1 MQVVYAV
8 IRTGGKQYRVKV
20 GDVIDVEKLPADDG
34 ADLSFEP
41 LLVVEDDGTVRS
53 QAGDLAGA
61 SVSATVVDQHRGKK
75 IRIFTYKNKTG
86 QQRHMGHRQS
96 LTRLRVA
103 EIEVAGGSKA
113 KAKDK
118 DAAKPT
124 ARAKAKEAE
133 EAKEAA
139 APAAAEV
146 PEGSAAPEASAGS
159 EVEAPAEAAK
169 AKPART
175 RAAAKPKAEAAPKSK
190 AKAKPAADEPEAA
203 ADTEE

>member
-1 MQVVYAV
+1 MYAV

-61 SVSATVVDQHRGKK
+61 SVNATVVDQHRGKK

-113 KAKDK
+113 KAKTKDK

-139 APAAAEV
+139 APVAT
-146 PEGSAAPEASAGS
+146 AAPEASAVS
-159 EVEAPAEAAK
+159 DVEAPAEAAK
-169 AKPART
+169 AKPAR
-175 RAAAKPKAEAAPKSK
+175 RGAAAKPKAEAAPKSK

>member
-1 MQVVYAV
+1 VYAV

-61 SVSATVVDQHRGKK
+61 SVNATVVDQHRGKK

-139 APAAAEV
+139 APVAT
-146 PEGSAAPEASAGS
+146 AAPEASAVS
-159 EVEAPAEAAK
+159 DVEAPAEAAK
-169 AKPART
+169 AKPAR
-175 RAAAKPKAEAAPKSK
+175 RAAAAKPKAEAAPKSK

>member
-103 EIEVAGGSKA
+103 EIEIAGGSKA
-113 KAKDK
+113 KARTKDK

-124 ARAKAKEAE
+124 ARTKAKEAE
-133 EAKEAA
+133 DAKEAA
-139 APAAAEV
+139 APVAAAV
-146 PEGSAAPEASAGS
+146 PEGSAAPEVSAVS

-169 AKPART
+169 AKPAR
-175 RAAAKPKAEAAPKSK
+175 RGAAAKPKAEAAPKS
-190 AKAKPAADEPEAA
+190 KAKPAADEPEAA

>member
-113 KAKDK
+113 KARTKDK

-133 EAKEAA
+133 EAKDAA
-139 APAAAEV
+139 APVA
-146 PEGSAAPEASAGS
+146 PEGSAVS

-169 AKPART
+169 AKPAR
-175 RAAAKPKAEAAPKSK
+175 RGAAAKPKAEAAPKAKS
-190 AKAKPAADEPEAA
+190 KAKPAADEPEAA

>member
-113 KAKDK
+113 KAKAKDK

-133 EAKEAA
+133 EAKEAEAPVA
-139 APAAAEV
+139 A
-146 PEGSAAPEASAGS
+146 AAPEVSAAS

-169 AKPART
+169 AKPAR
-175 RAAAKPKAEAAPKSK
+175 RGAAAKPKAEAAPKPK

>member
-8 IRTGGKQYRVKV
+8 IRTGGKQYRVQV

-53 QAGDLAGA
+53 VASDLAGA

-75 IRIFTYKNKTG
+75 IRVFTYKNKTG
-86 QQRHMGHRQS
+86 QKRMQGHRQS

-103 EIEVAGGSKA
+103 GIELAGGSKA
-113 KAKDK
+113 KPKDSK
-118 DAAKPT
+118 AET
-124 ARAKAKEAE
+124 A
-133 EAKEAA
+133 
-139 APAAAEV
+139 
-146 PEGSAAPEASAGS
+146 G
-159 EVEAPAEAAK
+159 
-169 AKPART
+169 AKPARA
-175 RAAAKPKAEAAPKSK
+175 RAAKPKAEAEAAPEV
-190 AKAKPAADEPEAA
+190 PAA

>member
-8 IRTGGKQYRVKV
+8 IRTGGKQYRVQV

-53 QAGDLAGA
+53 VASDLTGA

-75 IRIFTYKNKTG
+75 IRVFTYKNKTG
-86 QQRHMGHRQS
+86 QKRTQGHRQS

-103 EIEVAGGSKA
+103 GIELAGGSKA
-113 KAKDK
+113 KASEDAKDTK
-118 DAAKPT
+118 AA
-124 ARAKAKEAE
+124 
-133 EAKEAA
+133 EAA
-139 APAAAEV
+139 E
-146 PEGSAAPEASAGS
+146 
-159 EVEAPAEAAK
+159 AK
-169 AKPART
+169 AKPARA
-175 RAAAKPKAEAAPKSK
+175 RVAKPKAEAE
-190 AKAKPAADEPEAA
+190 AAPEAPTA

>member
-113 KAKDK
+113 KAKAKDK

-139 APAAAEV
+139 APVAA
-146 PEGSAAPEASAGS
+146 AAPEVSAAS

-169 AKPART
+169 AKPAR
-175 RAAAKPKAEAAPKSK
+175 RGAAAKPKAEAAPK